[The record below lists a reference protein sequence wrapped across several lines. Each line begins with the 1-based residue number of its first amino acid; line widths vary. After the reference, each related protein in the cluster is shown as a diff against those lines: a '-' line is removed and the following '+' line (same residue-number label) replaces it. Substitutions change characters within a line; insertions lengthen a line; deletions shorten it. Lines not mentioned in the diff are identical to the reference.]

1 MLAETCFCE
10 LFFIYI
16 FNQLLLWEQNGNVTI
31 VDTPG
36 IGDSIDNRTML
47 EEYIPKAVA
56 FVIVMDVSRA
66 GGLQKDRVKKL
77 YNQYKSSM
85 LYFSGIAFLFKS
97 SFTIIASQIIPYTQ
111 FDLHNWNKLLGVDPK
126 YI

>member
-1 MLAETCFCE
+1 MLSDTLAETSVFVSF
-10 LFFIYI
+10 FFIYI

-36 IGDSIDNRTML
+36 IGDSIDNRIMV

-66 GGLQKDRVKKL
+66 GGLQKDRVK
-77 YNQYKSSM
+77 NCTINISSVC
-85 LYFSGIAFLFKS
+85 FIFRA
-97 SFTIIASQIIPYTQ
+97 
-111 FDLHNWNKLLGVDPK
+111 
-126 YI
+126 